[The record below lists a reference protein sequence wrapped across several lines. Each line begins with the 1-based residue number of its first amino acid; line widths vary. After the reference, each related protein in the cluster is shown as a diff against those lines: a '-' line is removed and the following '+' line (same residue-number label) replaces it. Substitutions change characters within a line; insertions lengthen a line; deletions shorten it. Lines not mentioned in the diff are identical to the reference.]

1 MKMLSIILLSVLVN
15 TCTKE
20 SEDNT
25 APLIEAN
32 AIIFNNNLPVDGC
45 AEHIS
50 LIDAKGDKIKDVLPT
65 EASSAVFTN
74 LLKAEIAKL
83 PANTYSGNIQIPV
96 ILKYKTTQ
104 EKGELVCGWGNKST
118 VEKIEIVNITKK

>member
-1 MKMLSIILLSVLVN
+1 MKMLSIILLSVLLK
-15 TCTKE
+15 TCSTE
-20 SEDNT
+20 ADENT
-25 APLIEAN
+25 APLLEAN

-50 LIDAKGDKIKDVLPT
+50 LVDAKGDIIKDVLPT
-65 EASSAVFTN
+65 EASSAVFKN

-83 PANTYSGNIQIPV
+83 PANTYSGNIQIPI

-104 EKGELVCGWGNKST
+104 EKGELICGWGSKST
-118 VEKIEIVNITKK
+118 VDIIEIVNITRK

>member
-1 MKMLSIILLSVLVN
+1 MLSIILLSILVN

-20 SEDNT
+20 AEDNT

-65 EASSAVFTN
+65 EASSAMFRS
-74 LLKAEIAKL
+74 LLNAEIAKL
-83 PANTYSGNIQIPV
+83 PENTYTGNLNIPV

>member
-1 MKMLSIILLSVLVN
+1 MLSIILLSVLVN

>member
-104 EKGELVCGWGNKST
+104 EKGDLVCGWGNKST